1 MNAFAAMEGEERQQ
15 QQRRLQ
21 QHEAWSAMFTGHNNS
36 THSNDVNDNAN
47 ANHASVL
54 KSTVSPLQ
62 TFLRRQGGQQ
72 QQQQILVGG
81 TLGDKNDVTS
91 RAWNPF
97 HHDDEDNY
105 DDDEE
110 DDDEDCPLP
119 IDSDHITDV
128 GDIRDAVDIALAQIG
143 GDGCCDDSLIDLDD
157 VEEFFADIEE
167 DSSANVQATIGL
179 GHGHEDKFA
188 IGNNKEEERPGFND
202 YYSSAAEANYDS
214 MTSIEFAPLA
224 GPTGVVDHHHQQ
236 QQQQQQFHPV
246 SIIEGMEVLT
256 DGSSTCVPQPNNNN
270 MDYSSRNMGD
280 SGRGS
285 LASLGSLT
293 GAFSKLNQCMQHTAQ
308 TREMIQ
314 QLSSPNLQN
323 DDDVFDNDSIN
334 HNNSCSSLP
343 MPNLS
348 FHSLPSAGRSNRG
361 RPTKSLTRLTKT
373 DLLGRSSS
381 LRSLGSANSGGVRKA
396 STKATLKSSSTT
408 SLRSMGSSS
417 SSKRRSS
424 SHLRGQRYTKK
435 RSSCSSLSTMKSDE
449 NPLVTGIAPI
459 NWDGI

>member
-1 MNAFAAMEGEERQQ
+1 MEEEERQQ
-15 QQRRLQ
+15 QQQRQQQ
-21 QHEAWSAMFTGHNNS
+21 QHEAWSMVTRNNI
-36 THSNDVNDNAN
+36 THSNDANGNAN
-47 ANHASVL
+47 GNHASVL
-54 KSTVSPLQ
+54 KSAVSPLQ
-62 TFLRRQGGQQ
+62 TFLRHRGGQLQGQQ
-72 QQQQILVGG
+72 QQVQQQVQQILVGG
-81 TLGDKNDVTS
+81 TLGNENDVTS
-91 RAWNPF
+91 YAWNPS
-97 HHDDEDNY
+97 HHDDEDN

-110 DDDEDCPLP
+110 YCPLP
-119 IDSDHITDV
+119 IDSDHTDV
-128 GDIRDAVDIALAQIG
+128 NDIRDAVDIALAQIG
-143 GDGCCDDSLIDLDD
+143 GDCDDSLIDLDG
-157 VEEFFADIEE
+157 VEEFFTVIEE
-167 DSSANVQATIGL
+167 ENNTNVKATT
-179 GHGHEDKFA
+179 GHGDDDNFG
-188 IGNNKEEERPGFND
+188 IGNQEDRQGFND
-202 YYSSAAEANYDS
+202 YYSTTNHDS
-214 MTSIEFAPLA
+214 MESIEFAPLA
-224 GPTGVVDHHHQQ
+224 GPTAVVDEHQQ
-236 QQQQQQFHPV
+236 QQYYPV

-256 DGSSTCVPQPNNNN
+256 DGSGSVPPNNNNNSHNIN

-280 SGRGS
+280 SGHGS
-285 LASLGSLT
+285 LASLGSLA
-293 GAFSKLNQCMQHTAQ
+293 GAFSKLNHCMQHTAQ
-308 TREMIQ
+308 TRVMIQ
-314 QLSSPNLQN
+314 QLPLPNLQN
-323 DDDVFDNDSIN
+323 DVFDDSTN

-396 STKATLKSSSTT
+396 STKATLKSSSAT
-408 SLRSMGSSS
+408 SLRSMGSS